1 MGLSMQTAIAVAG
14 VAAAALLAGVQP
26 AQAGW
31 QKTSWGM
38 SAPDVRA
45 LYPEAEANLD
55 RDNESGNQISS
66 LTIRRYPVADCVYRV
81 NFWFRKGGGLARVA
95 LFTEDG
101 ARDNATRCYKSAR
114 SLLTEKYG
122 AAASENTSKP
132 TRQTQQLDVRW
143 NEGDTK
149 IGLHVA
155 DVAKARR
162 AYVSIGYEPV
172 TPLPDPAPA
181 PEPAARP
188 NPHEAKKL

>member
-1 MGLSMQTAIAVAG
+1 MRRVPQAAIFSFALAVSSLA
-14 VAAAALLAGVQP
+14 LAGP
-26 AQAGW
+26 AAAGW

-45 LYPEAEANLD
+45 MYPEAEVNLD
-55 RDNESGNQISS
+55 RDNESGGQIST

-81 NFWFRKGGGLARVA
+81 NFWFQKGGGLARVA

-101 ARDNATRCYKSAR
+101 NRDGATRCYKSAR
-114 SLLTEKYG
+114 SLLTGKYG
-122 AAASENTSKP
+122 EPAGEKTSRP

-143 NEGDTK
+143 NDDDTN

-155 DVAKARR
+155 DVPRARR

-172 TPLPDPAPA
+172 KPPPSPAPA
-181 PEPAARP
+181 AAPVDPEEAR
-188 NPHEAKKL
+188 KL